1 MTREFARI
9 QRLPPYV
16 FNITAELKMAARRRG
31 EDIIDLSMG
40 NPDGPT
46 PKHIVDK
53 LVEAAQRQDTHGY
66 SVSKGIPRLRRAI
79 CDWYKRRWG
88 IEFDPESEAI
98 VTIGSKEGLA
108 HLMLATLDRGDTVLV
123 PNPSYPI
130 HIYGAIIAGADI
142 RSVRM
147 TPDVDFFEELERAI
161 RELIPKPKILV
172 IGFPSNPTAMCV
184 ELPFFERLVR
194 IAREHDILVV
204 HDLAY
209 ADICFDGYRAPSIMQ
224 VPGARDV
231 AVEFFTMS
239 KSYNMAGWRIG
250 FMVGNKDLVHAL
262 ARIKSYHDY
271 GTFTPIQVASIV
283 ALDGPQ
289 DCVEEVRSTYQRRR
303 DVMVRGLHDIG
314 WMVENPRA
322 SMYVWAKI
330 PEFYAGMG
338 SLEFAKKL
346 LADARIAVAP
356 GIGFGDYGDG
366 HVRIALIENEHRLRQ
381 ALRGVREMFRKDGYG
396 EPGAQG
402 AAPALKRSTA

>member
-1 MTREFARI
+1 MRTFPRI
-9 QRLPPYV
+9 SRLPPYV
-16 FNITAELKMAARRRG
+16 FNITNELKMGARRRG

-66 SVSKGIPRLRRAI
+66 SVSKGIPRLRKAI
-79 CDWYKRRWG
+79 CEWYKRRYAV
-88 IEFDPESEAI
+88 ELDPDSEAI

-108 HLMLATLDRGDTVLV
+108 HLMLACLERGDTVLV

-147 TPDVDFFEELERAI
+147 TPGVDFFEELQRAI
-161 RELIPKPKILV
+161 RELTPKPKMLV

-184 ELPFFERLVR
+184 DLPFFEKI
-194 IAREHDILVV
+194 IALAKQHDILVV

-209 ADICFDGYRAPSIMQ
+209 ADITFDGWKAPSIMQ
-224 VPGARDV
+224 VPGARDI

-271 GTFTPIQVASIV
+271 GTFAPIQIASIV
-283 ALDGPQ
+283 ALEGPQ
-289 DCVEEVRSTYQRRR
+289 HDVEKIRLNYQKRR
-303 DVMVRGLHDIG
+303 DVMVKALHDVG
-314 WMVENPRA
+314 WMVDNPKA
-322 SMYVWAKI
+322 SMYIWARI
-330 PEFYAGMG
+330 PDFYAKLG
-338 SLEFAKKL
+338 SIEFTKRLMQEAK
-346 LADARIAVAP
+346 IAVAP
-356 GIGFGDYGDG
+356 GIGFGDYGDD

-381 ALRGVREMFRKDGYG
+381 AARGIRDMFKKDGLLRG
-396 EPGAQG
+396 
-402 AAPALKRSTA
+402 AA

>member
-1 MTREFARI
+1 MREFSRI
-9 QRLPPYV
+9 KRLPPYV
-16 FNITAELKMAARRRG
+16 FNITNELKMAARRRG
-31 EDIIDLSMG
+31 EDVIDLSMG

-66 SVSKGIPRLRRAI
+66 SVSKGIPRLRKAV
-79 CDWYKRRWG
+79 CDWYKRRYAV
-88 IEFDPESEAI
+88 EFDPASEAI

-147 TPDVDFFEELERAI
+147 TPGVDFIAEVERAI
-161 RELIPKPKILV
+161 RELFPKPKMLI
-172 IGFPSNPTAMCV
+172 IGFPSNPTAKCV
-184 ELPFFERLVR
+184 ELDFFERVVAL
-194 IAREHDILVV
+194 AREHDIMVV

-209 ADICFDGYRAPSIMQ
+209 ADIVFDGWKAPSIMQ

-283 ALDGPQ
+283 ALEGPQ
-289 DCVEEVRSTYQRRR
+289 ACVEEVRQTYQKRR
-303 DVMVRGLHDIG
+303 DVVVKGLHDIG
-314 WMVENPRA
+314 WMVENPKA

-330 PEFYAGMG
+330 PDTYAKMG
-338 SLEFAKKL
+338 SIEFTKRLLEQAH
-346 LADARIAVAP
+346 IAVAP
-356 GIGFGDYGDG
+356 GIGFGDYGDD
-366 HVRIALIENEHRLRQ
+366 HVRIALIENENRLRQ
-381 ALRGVREMFRKDGYG
+381 ALRGVKEMFRKDGLLR
-396 EPGAQG
+396 G
-402 AAPALKRSTA
+402 AA